1 MGEAR
6 CPPAKRQGEEGEG
19 VVRLGRQSG
28 EQRQISLGER
38 GSSQTSE
45 T

>member
-19 VVRLGRQSG
+19 VVRLRRQNG
-28 EQRQISLGER
+28 EG
-38 GSSQTSE
+38 
-45 T
+45 